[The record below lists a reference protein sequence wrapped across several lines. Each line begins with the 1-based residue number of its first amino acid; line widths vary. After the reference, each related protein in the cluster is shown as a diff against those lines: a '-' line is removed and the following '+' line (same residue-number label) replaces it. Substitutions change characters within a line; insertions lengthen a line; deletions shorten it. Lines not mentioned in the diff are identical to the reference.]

1 MKKKVKEL
9 YIEPEK
15 ITRGNDD
22 MPADFEADLVPEKQS
37 TELEVDANNSQG
49 EPVERENSNEI
60 EDIEDTRN
68 EETLP

>member
-1 MKKKVKEL
+1 MKKRVKEL

-22 MPADFEADLVPEKQS
+22 MPVDFEADLVPEKQS
-37 TELEVDANNSQG
+37 TELEVDANDSQG

-68 EETLP
+68 EELP